1 MNNKKPLIII
11 AGPTASGK
19 TELGISLAKK
29 INGEIISG
37 DSMQIYKHLDIGTAK
52 ITKDEMDDIPHHLID
67 IKDPDEEYNVQLFQ
81 ENAKKILKDIY
92 SRKKIPIV
100 VGGTGLYIDSLVY
113 DYSFIN
119 EDKDNILRD
128 KLWDEYHKFGND
140 FLIKKLKK
148 IDPDALNVIDL
159 SNTKRIIRAIEICEK
174 SNTKFSE
181 LEKNSRTEKE
191 SPYNLFYFVIT
202 MNRLELY
209 DKINNRVDLMFE
221 KGWLDEVKI
230 LLESKIIYPHL
241 RSMQS
246 LGYRQIIDYLN
257 NKLTYEECVDKI
269 KQETRRFAKRQLT
282 WFRKNK
288 DVIWLDK
295 KNNNSEEIIS
305 HILNLIKYKI

>member
-1 MNNKKPLIII
+1 
-11 AGPTASGK
+11 
-19 TELGISLAKK
+19 
-29 INGEIISG
+29 
-37 DSMQIYKHLDIGTAK
+37 
-52 ITKDEMDDIPHHLID
+52 
-67 IKDPDEEYNVQLFQ
+67 
-81 ENAKKILKDIY
+81 
-92 SRKKIPIV
+92 
-100 VGGTGLYIDSLVY
+100 
-113 DYSFIN
+113 
-119 EDKDNILRD
+119 
-128 KLWDEYHKFGND
+128 
-140 FLIKKLKK
+140 
-148 IDPDALNVIDL
+148 
-159 SNTKRIIRAIEICEK
+159 
-174 SNTKFSE
+174 
-181 LEKNSRTEKE
+181 
-191 SPYNLFYFVIT
+191 